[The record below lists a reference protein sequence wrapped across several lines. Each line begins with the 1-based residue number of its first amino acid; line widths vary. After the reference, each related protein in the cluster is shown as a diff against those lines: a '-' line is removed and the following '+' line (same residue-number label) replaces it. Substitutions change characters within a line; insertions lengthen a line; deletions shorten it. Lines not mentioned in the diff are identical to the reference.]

1 MSGFVEKHSF
11 EERLE
16 ESKKILEK
24 YPERIPII
32 VEKQCKSDIPEID
45 KRKFLVPSDIT
56 VGQFIY
62 IIRKRIKLQP
72 EKSIFVFINNILP
85 PPASNMCDIYN
96 KYKCEDGF
104 IYVTYAGENTF
115 G

>member
-1 MSGFVEKHSF
+1 MSSFVEKHSL

-16 ESKKILEK
+16 ESKKIIEK

-32 VEKQCKSDIPEID
+32 VEKQCTSDIPEID
-45 KRKFLVPSDIT
+45 KHKFLVPSDIT

-72 EKSIFVFINNILP
+72 DKSIFVFIKNILP
-85 PPASNMCDIYN
+85 PPAANMCDIYN

-104 IYVTYAGENTF
+104 IYFTYAGENTF